1 MTHGARPAWATWCC
15 DAGRPAFTVGVEEEV
30 MLLEPNGFAL
40 AQAIHEVL
48 NDMPDAL
55 GEHITSETH
64 SAAVELGTGVHR
76 HVGAAVDQL
85 GRLRLRLSERLDALG
100 LTAAVAGTHPF
111 AVWQEMQVTDLARHQ
126 LVFGSM
132 RALAQRE
139 PTFALHVHVG
149 IPDPEDAIRAANA
162 MRAHLPVLLA
172 LSANS
177 PFWQGRDTG
186 LASARTPLFQ
196 AFPRVG
202 IPRVFADYDDYV
214 QTVDLL
220 IRCRA
225 FPEPTFL
232 WWDVRPQ
239 PRFGTIEVR
248 IMDAQST
255 LTATRALVALTQCL
269 VRLEVCE
276 GYAAQELVR
285 APEALEENRFIAA
298 RDGIGADLVDPLR
311 GERVALHVI
320 VDELL
325 AACAPHA
332 AALGCEAELA
342 LVPVLFDD
350 PSAGRHRRIAEQE
363 LGLPGLVD
371 ALAADFV
378 RSPVAL

>member
-1 MTHGARPAWATWCC
+1 
-15 DAGRPAFTVGVEEEV
+15 
-30 MLLEPNGFAL
+30 MLLDPEGFGL

-48 NDMPDAL
+48 DDMPSGL
-55 GEHITSETH
+55 EEHVTSETH
-64 SAAVELGTGVHR
+64 SAAVELGTGVHT
-76 HVGAAVDQL
+76 HVGDAVDQL
-85 GRLRLRLSERLDALG
+85 GRLRARLSERLAGLG

-149 IPDPEDAIRAANA
+149 LCDPDDAIRAANA

-202 IPRVFADYDDYV
+202 IPRAFADYDDYV

-220 IRCRA
+220 IGCRA

-239 PRFGTIEVR
+239 PRFGTIEIRV
-248 IMDAQST
+248 MDAQST

-276 GYAAQELVR
+276 GYAPPQLIN
-285 APEALEENRFIAA
+285 APEVLEENRFIAA
-298 RDGIGADLVDPLR
+298 RDGIGADLIDPVRRDRLP
-311 GERVALHVI
+311 LHAI
-320 VDELL
+320 VDRLL

-342 LVPVLFDD
+342 LIPVLFEDD
-350 PSAGRHRRIAEQE
+350 SAGRHRRLAEE
-363 LGLPGLVD
+363 ERGLPGLVQ

-378 RSPVAL
+378 RAPVAPAGS

>member
-1 MTHGARPAWATWCC
+1 MSARPPWARWNH
-15 DAGRPAFTVGVEEEV
+15 DPGRPQFTVGVEEEV
-30 MLLEPNGFAL
+30 MLLQPRTFAL

-48 NDMPDAL
+48 DGMPDAL
-55 GEHITSETH
+55 EEHITSETH
-64 SAAVELGTGVHR
+64 SAAVELGTGVHT
-76 HVGAAVDQL
+76 HVGEAVDQL
-85 GRLRLRLSERLDALG
+85 GRLRLRLAERLRSLG

-111 AVWQEMQVTDLARHQ
+111 AVWQEMVVTDLARHQ

-149 IPDPEDAIRAANA
+149 ISNERDAIRASNA

-202 IPRVFADYDDYV
+202 IPRLFRDYDDYV
-214 QTVDLL
+214 ETVDLL

-239 PRFGTIEVR
+239 PRFGTIEIR

-269 VRLEVCE
+269 VRLEACE
-276 GYAAQELVR
+276 GYAAQELLC

-311 GERVALHVI
+311 GERVPVHVI

-332 AALGCEAELA
+332 AALGCETELA

-363 LGLPGLVD
+363 RGLPGLVQ

-378 RSPVAL
+378 RSPVPL

>member
-1 MTHGARPAWATWCC
+1 MSARPPWASWNR
-15 DAGRPAFTVGVEEEV
+15 DPERAQFTVGVEEEV
-30 MLLEPNGFAL
+30 MLLQPDSLAL

-48 NDMPDAL
+48 DGMPDAL
-55 GEHITSETH
+55 EEHITSETH
-64 SAAVELGTGVHR
+64 SAAVELGTGVHA
-76 HVGAAVDQL
+76 HVGDAVDQL
-85 GRLRLRLSERLDALG
+85 GRLRLRLAERLHSLG

-111 AVWQEMQVTDLARHQ
+111 AVWQEMVVTDLARHQ

-149 IPDPEDAIRAANA
+149 IRDEQDAIRAANA

-202 IPRVFADYDDYV
+202 IPRLFTDYDDYV
-214 QTVDLL
+214 ETVDLL

-239 PRFGTIEVR
+239 PRFGTIEIR

-276 GYAAQELVR
+276 GYASQALLC

-311 GERVALHVI
+311 GQRIPLHVI

-363 LGLPGLVD
+363 RGLPGLVQ

-378 RSPVAL
+378 RSPVTL